1 LNTARIDGLLLALVL
16 ALGSIQMVGW
26 AIDSPLL
33 EPLGKASVAS
43 PLPLVFSSHD
53 GLETF
58 AQDFALE
65 IRREGQALEKI
76 PLDSARYSLL
86 EGSYNRRN
94 TYGAV
99 FSYGPILDQ
108 KAPDLL
114 SAVLQYGICDPGAL
128 LAECDIPGPFKS
140 IVVEARAKST
150 PNSPWRKE
158 VTCP

>member
-1 LNTARIDGLLLALVL
+1 MNTTRRDGLLLALVL

-26 AIDSPLL
+26 ATDSPLL
-33 EPLGKASVAS
+33 ESLGKASVAS

-65 IRREGQALEKI
+65 VHRKGQELEKI
-76 PLDSARYSLL
+76 PLNSSRYSFL

-94 TYGAV
+94 TYGAI
-99 FSYGPILDQ
+99 FSYGPILDE
-108 KAPDLL
+108 KAPELL
-114 SAVLQYGICDPGAL
+114 SAVLHYGICEPGAL
-128 LAECDIPGPFKS
+128 LTECDVAGPFES
-140 IVVEARAKST
+140 IVVEARAKSA
-150 PNSPWRKE
+150 PDSPWRKE